1 MTGDELRAWRER
13 HRMTQAQAARVLG
26 VSIEGVSGWERAVF
40 RISPA
45 TARLC
50 DAWDVMRPEQRK
62 QLFERWGL
70 AKLARRG
77 RGARS
82 DATVLPLR

>member
-1 MTGDELRAWRER
+1 MTGDEMKAWRER
-13 HRMTQAQAARVLG
+13 HRMTQAQAAQVLG
-26 VSIEGVSGWERAVF
+26 ASVDGVSGWERAVF

-70 AKLARRG
+70 KPAKKGRG
-77 RGARS
+77 RGS
-82 DATVLPLR
+82 DDASTPRR